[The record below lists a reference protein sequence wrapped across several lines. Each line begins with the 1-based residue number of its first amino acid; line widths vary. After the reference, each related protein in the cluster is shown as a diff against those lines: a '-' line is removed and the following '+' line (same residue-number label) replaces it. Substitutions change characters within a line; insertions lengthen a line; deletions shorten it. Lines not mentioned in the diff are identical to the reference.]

1 MQFLSDFETPVQM
14 TKTTEM
20 IGDISHVSTEQQTAM
35 NELARSVERVASM
48 TEQNVGV
55 VRETSATVGNLNATV
70 GRMRKAVTQ
79 YTV

>member
-48 TEQNVGV
+48 TEQNVRV